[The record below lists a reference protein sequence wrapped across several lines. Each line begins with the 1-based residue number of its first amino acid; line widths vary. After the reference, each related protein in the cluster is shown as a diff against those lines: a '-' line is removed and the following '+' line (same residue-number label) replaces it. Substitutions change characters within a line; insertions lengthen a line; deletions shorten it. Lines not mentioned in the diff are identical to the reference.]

1 MTRMRATVLTA
12 GKAIR
17 GSLASPL
24 ARPRTFEEHSPLL
37 SHVRVQPETDTWT
50 DLHAPSWQ
58 PNWTWR
64 SPENAPVSLLRGA
77 LMRGILL
84 RQLTL
89 VVVALAALHSLTL
102 SASVAQGPSEPA
114 EPDEPATGNVEV
126 RVWQHVADSLRIY
139 ISARPDG
146 GSWETLG
153 TIPLPLDDGLSRS
166 RNYRYG
172 DVTVEGVE
180 VRIWQHVADP
190 LRIFVSARPEGGSWD
205 TLGTIPLP
213 LDDGQSRSRNFRYGD
228 ITVAVPLTDPPG
240 NEPTADEGEEGE
252 ESPARVCR
260 WAETAA
266 RVVASTVKVETPTV
280 TGSAFYVGDGQFVT
294 AGHVVSDRP
303 AWITLRNA
311 DVSLSAQLVG
321 FQRFEDGDVALLSAS
336 APGLAPLEWAGTLTI
351 GTDIAIAGYPEAL
364 GTSASWTRGTVSRL
378 FAAGGISYIQTDA
391 ASSPGNSGG
400 PLVDA
405 CGRVAGVISSSY
417 VGERGSEGLHFA
429 VAEPTLGRELIG
441 LGLRAYRV
449 APGGNPPADGETA
462 QPITAWTVH
471 GTADLRFGW
480 RDTRR
485 TPSDPNGFIPTGTA
499 IAVAARVGEETC
511 DTDNAIKRY
520 GHWRFSLT
528 IPRGCGGAE
537 EGVAVSFTVNG
548 STPNPDTY
556 ATADDGSRWWDWTDW
571 RGERADQTVYWGTLN
586 TSRDFGVAT
595 LTDTP
600 PPATSPGPT
609 QEEIDDYVNRV
620 VEDWEE
626 AWAHIADGNPWW
638 NSANTWAAWMLWQ
651 SWGLKGEF
659 GDPSDGNETVR
670 AWRDA
675 ARAYWRAMDT
685 YLKARSARDFYLE
698 RVNAAYNAYQAAECD
713 LWRLQGYSDADV
725 VCGEGE
731 SGTEPIDELVES
743 VLEHWSPAVV
753 DAIAALAAEW
763 NALTDTETLP
773 SASLAA
779 IALQQRQL
787 AQGVVDKLTPLR
799 SHSGSGNATA
809 TRYLEAAIANWVG
822 VVAESELY
830 RRYALWEVTWDDVER
845 GFRTRVTAYN
855 AYQAAK
861 CDLWRL
867 RAYADANEVCEAV
880 GS

>member
-1 MTRMRATVLTA
+1 M
-12 GKAIR
+12 
-17 GSLASPL
+17 
-24 ARPRTFEEHSPLL
+24 
-37 SHVRVQPETDTWT
+37 
-50 DLHAPSWQ
+50 
-58 PNWTWR
+58 
-64 SPENAPVSLLRGA
+64 
-77 LMRGILL
+77 
-84 RQLTL
+84 
-89 VVVALAALHSLTL
+89 
-102 SASVAQGPSEPA
+102 
-114 EPDEPATGNVEV
+114 
-126 RVWQHVADSLRIY
+126 
-139 ISARPDG
+139 
-146 GSWETLG
+146 
-153 TIPLPLDDGLSRS
+153 IPLRNGLPGLQLGDD
-166 RNYRYG
+166 
-172 DVTVEGVE
+172 V
-180 VRIWQHVADP
+180 
-190 LRIFVSARPEGGSWD
+190 
-205 TLGTIPLP
+205 
-213 LDDGQSRSRNFRYGD
+213 GD
-228 ITVAVPLTDPPG
+228 ITVAVPLPDPLG
-240 NEPTADEGEEGE
+240 NEPTAGEDGQPEEGE
-252 ESPARVCR
+252 ESPARVCQ
-260 WAETAA
+260 WAETAT

-321 FQRFEDGDVALLSAS
+321 FQRFQDGDVALLSAS

-378 FAAGGISYIQTDA
+378 FADRGTSYIQTDA

-429 VAEPTLGRELIG
+429 VTEPTLGEKLTA
-441 LGLRAYRV
+441 LGLRGYRIAEGGV
-449 APGGNPPADGETA
+449 ASE
-462 QPITAWTVH
+462 
-471 GTADLRFGW
+471 
-480 RDTRR
+480 DTRVTQGPR
-485 TPSDPNGFIPTGTA
+485 SVRYSGKVDVVVAVGASKTYGLPPPGTTVMA
-499 IAVAARVGEETC
+499 LVDGTVC
-511 DTDNAIKRY
+511 DTFTTSAPRY
-520 GHWRFSLT
+520 GEVRYSLAVEE
-528 IPRGCGGAE
+528 GCGGAE
-537 EGVAVSFTVNG
+537 PGVPVTFAAG
-548 STPNPDTY
+548 GALLEAYPE
-556 ATADDGSRWWDWTDW
+556 ATISIYDGTR
-571 RGERADQTVYWGTLN
+571 RVYWGKSQDLYLLVTL
-586 TSRDFGVAT
+586 A
-595 LTDTP
+595 LPAPAPQP
-600 PPATSPGPT
+600 PTG
-609 QEEIDDYVNRV
+609 EEIDDYVNRV

-651 SWGLKGEF
+651 SWGLKGDF

-698 RVNAAYNAYQAAECD
+698 RVNAAYNAYRAAGCD

-743 VLEHWSPAVV
+743 VLEHWNPDVV

-763 NALTDTETLP
+763 NAFTETETLP
-773 SASLAA
+773 SAKLAA

-799 SHSGSGNATA
+799 SHSGRGNATA
-809 TRYLEAAIANWVG
+809 KRYLEAAIANWVG

-830 RRYALWEVTWDDVER
+830 RRYALWEVTWDDVEQ
-845 GFRTRVTAYN
+845 GFRARVTAYN

-867 RAYADANEVCEAV
+867 RGYSDANEVCEAV